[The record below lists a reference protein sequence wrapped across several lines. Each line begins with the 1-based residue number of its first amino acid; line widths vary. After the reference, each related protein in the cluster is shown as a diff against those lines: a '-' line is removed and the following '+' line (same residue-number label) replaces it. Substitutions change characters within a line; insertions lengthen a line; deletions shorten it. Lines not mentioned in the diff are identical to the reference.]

1 MLKIRLK
8 RIGCKNSP
16 YYKIILSE
24 NLIKRNG
31 RHVKKVGHY
40 NPVNKKIS
48 LNTKVI
54 QSALQNGAQLTEVLR
69 VLIKKYLL
77 LKI

>member
-8 RIGCKNSP
+8 RIGCKSSP

-31 RHVKKVGHY
+31 RHVNKVGYY

-48 LNTKVI
+48 LNTNVI
-54 QSALQNGAQLTEVLR
+54 QSALKNGAQITETLKNI
-69 VLIKKYLL
+69 IKKYLNVQ
-77 LKI
+77 I

>member
-31 RHVKKVGHY
+31 KHVNKVGYY

-48 LNTKVI
+48 LNKKII
-54 QSALQNGAQLTEVLR
+54 QSALKNGAQLTETLKN
-69 VLIKKYLL
+69 LIKNYLN